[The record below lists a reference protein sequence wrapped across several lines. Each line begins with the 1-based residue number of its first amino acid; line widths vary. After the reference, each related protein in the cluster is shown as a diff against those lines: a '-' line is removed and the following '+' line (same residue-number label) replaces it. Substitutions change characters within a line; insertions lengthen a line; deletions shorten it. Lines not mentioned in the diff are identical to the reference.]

1 MGHTLLFDKGQV
13 LLIAGFN
20 DEKYHESC
28 LIFNLLNRKISEFS
42 KLIQTRRFP
51 GSFII
56 KDEVW
61 VFGGKNIEND
71 LVNSIEKHDIRG
83 LKLP

>member
-1 MGHTLLFDKGQV
+1 MKITTL
-13 LLIAGFN
+13 
-20 DEKYHESC
+20 
-28 LIFNLLNRKISEFS
+28 
-42 KLIQTRRFP
+42 